1 MKILTDKQCV
11 LASYFLM
18 FLFLIFVIPLHL
30 LACFFAGFLIFDIIK
45 SISKIIDRYTS
56 SRMIKLASSIAIGL
70 GITALLGFGLTSLIS
85 FVMYDL
91 QGAGD
96 SVFSAQIDQTLINI
110 QEEIS
115 KYLPNYIPYDMTDIK
130 HKLIAFSKDN
140 VDTLRH
146 TGSDILHNLAT
157 TVIGLIVGIMVS
169 TYSAP
174 QEPQPAFKSAL
185 LERINNLAVSFRNV
199 VFAQFKISLINTV
212 LFMVFVFAILPIFGV
227 SLPFAKTLTILTFIF
242 GLLPIV
248 GNLLSNTLIVMSGL
262 TISLPVATS
271 CLVYLMVIHKLEY
284 FINAQIIG
292 TKINARSWEVLLAML
307 LFESVFGLGG
317 LIAAPIFYAYIK
329 LEFKNA
335 ELI

>member
-11 LASYFLM
+11 LASYILM
-18 FLFLIFVIPLHL
+18 FLFLICVIPLHL
-30 LACFFAGFLIFDIIK
+30 LPCFFAGFLIYDIIK
-45 SISKIIDRYTS
+45 STSQVLDRFTTHHFV
-56 SRMIKLASSIAIGL
+56 KVGFSIAIGIL
-70 GITALLGFGLTSLIS
+70 VTALLGFGITSLIS
-85 FVMYDL
+85 FIMYDL

-96 SVFSAQIDQTLINI
+96 STFSTQIDQMLVSI
-110 QEEIS
+110 QHEIS
-115 KYLPNYIPYDMTDIK
+115 NYIPSYIPHDVTDIK
-130 HKLIAFSKDN
+130 NKLIALLKDN
-140 VDTLRH
+140 IDTLRH
-146 TGSDILHNLAT
+146 AGSDILHNLAT
-157 TVIGLIVGIMVS
+157 TVIGIIVGIMVS
-169 TYSAP
+169 TYSIP
-174 QEPQPAFKSAL
+174 NEPQPMFKMAL
-185 LERINNLAVSFRNV
+185 IERISNLTTSFRNV

-212 LFMVFVFAILPIFGV
+212 LFVIFVFVLLPIFGV

-242 GLLPIV
+242 GLIPIV
-248 GNLLSNTLIVMSGL
+248 GNLLSNTLIVLSGL

-271 CLVYLMVIHKLEY
+271 CLVYLVVIHKLEY
-284 FINAQIIG
+284 FVNAQIIG